1 MTEAFIQYVLFIACL
16 GVVLSLI
23 AGAVGVAWSAI
34 QKRRS
39 K

>member
-1 MTEAFIQYVLFIACL
+1 MTEAFIQYCLFLACL

-23 AGAVGVAWSAI
+23 AGTVAALWSAVK
-34 QKRRS
+34 KRRS